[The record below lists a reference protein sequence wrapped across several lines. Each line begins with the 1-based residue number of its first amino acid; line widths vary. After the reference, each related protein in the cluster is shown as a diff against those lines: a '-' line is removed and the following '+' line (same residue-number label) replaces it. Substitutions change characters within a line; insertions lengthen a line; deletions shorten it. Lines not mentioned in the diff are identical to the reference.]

1 MKRGHRN
8 EHQPGKAPRHVM
20 AGITMG
26 KAEVSKP
33 AMLFKQAPPKSFTAT
48 QRRQQ
53 LIAKSK
59 PMVDD
64 ADEDGM

>member
-1 MKRGHRN
+1 MPMLG
-8 EHQPGKAPRHVM
+8 G
-20 AGITMG
+20 
-26 KAEVSKP
+26 VSKP